1 VRFATAGWRLRPQAT
16 LNFSVFDPR
25 QRSAKDWVF
34 HSCEV
39 NACEEAAMARQSA
52 EEPAAAAAGAE
63 SLLKLGREQ
72 TEATFKIQK
81 DVLEAYEE
89 ASRAWLARVQ
99 SEVDLWSQ
107 LATKLA
113 TTRSIPEAL
122 GAYQESVAQRM
133 QMAAEDGKRLSDEC
147 REIMG
152 KIAGSLPKGW
162 PTGST

>member
-1 VRFATAGWRLRPQAT
+1 MMVTQP
-16 LNFSVFDPR
+16 
-25 QRSAKDWVF
+25 
-34 HSCEV
+34 V
-39 NACEEAAMARQSA
+39 NG
-52 EEPAAAAAGAE
+52 PASAAAGAE

-99 SEVDLWSQ
+99 SEVELWSQ
-107 LATKLA
+107 LANKLA
-113 TTRSIPEAL
+113 GTRSIPEAL

-133 QMAAEDGKRLSDEC
+133 QMAAEDGKRLSDDC

-152 KIAGSLPKGW
+152 KIASSLPKGL
-162 PTGST
+162 PGGST